1 MKASIMI
8 LENMLWGVLTQSLFR
23 QKNTLLIKS
32 VCVLQIE
39 MQLGN
44 NLFFNEKYFF
54 PIRLLLILYCKTT
67 KENLIESNYKN

>member
-1 MKASIMI
+1 MI

-32 VCVLQIE
+32 VCLLAIE

-44 NLFFNEKYFF
+44 NLICFLMKIFFSYQ
-54 PIRLLLILYCKTT
+54 LLLILYRKTT
-67 KENLIESNYKN
+67 KESLNESNYKN

>member
-32 VCVLQIE
+32 VCLLAIE

-44 NLFFNEKYFF
+44 NLICFLMKFFFSYTITVNIVQQNNQREFK
-54 PIRLLLILYCKTT
+54 
-67 KENLIESNYKN
+67 

>member
-32 VCVLQIE
+32 VCLLAIE

-44 NLFFNEKYFF
+44 NLICFLMKIFFSYTITVNIVPQNNQREFK
-54 PIRLLLILYCKTT
+54 
-67 KENLIESNYKN
+67 